1 MMVIII
7 MIIIIMI
14 MIIMIMIMII
24 MILIPFTIFENCE
37 LKNDGLVSP
46 SPLMVSRNRFTLNGA
61 SLPNKP

>member
-1 MMVIII
+1 
-7 MIIIIMI
+7 
-14 MIIMIMIMII
+14 MIIMI

-46 SPLMVSRNRFTLNGA
+46 SPLMVSRNLFTLNGA